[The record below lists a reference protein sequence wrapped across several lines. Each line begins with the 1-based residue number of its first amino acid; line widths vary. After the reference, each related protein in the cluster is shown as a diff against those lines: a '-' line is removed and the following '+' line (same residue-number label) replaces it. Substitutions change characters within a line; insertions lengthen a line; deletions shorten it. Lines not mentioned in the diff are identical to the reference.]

1 MFNRRVVVTGI
12 GIVSPLGLGQKNNW
26 KRLISGQSGIDT
38 IKSFEASELTCKI
51 GGEIPFGS
59 FEEGNLDLNEWFDIK
74 DQRKLDRFIMLGLI
88 AAEEAIED
96 SNIDLSNEQI
106 LEKFQ

>member
-26 KRLISGQSGIDT
+26 KRLISGESGIDT

-51 GGEIPFGS
+51 GGEIPFVS
-59 FEEGNLDLNEWFDIK
+59 FEEGNWKSIDRDCER
-74 DQRKLDRFIMLGLI
+74 RKL
-88 AAEEAIED
+88 
-96 SNIDLSNEQI
+96 N
-106 LEKFQ
+106 